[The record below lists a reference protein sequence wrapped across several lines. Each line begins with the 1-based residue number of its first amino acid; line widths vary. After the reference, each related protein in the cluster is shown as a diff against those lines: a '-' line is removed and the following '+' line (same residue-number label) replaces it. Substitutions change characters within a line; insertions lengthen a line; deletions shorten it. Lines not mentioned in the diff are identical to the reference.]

1 MPVWELTYRIGVD
14 CTNQDLDQDILVL
27 RGDAS
32 CSSVTMDQSFT
43 EPNVVRVRVD
53 YPDWI
58 GLPPQSHAILLRR
71 AAEGVPNIAMT
82 RPRTQVILPISDP
95 QEGTTFRVGSQ
106 VSIDENG
113 HVGNRGTPIGI
124 VMSLDNE
131 RHEAVVAVLGSGGGT
146 PPLQVSRLVP
156 NSQGGFDVQQD
167 EFPRLYMG
175 TPMGRVDDMMHRV
188 QDSIRAEEDTRIFS
202 ILDSIAQD
210 PTIPQEPPKPRPVF
224 KTRYQRIMD
233 QFEK

>member
-1 MPVWELTYRIGVD
+1 MPVWDLIYRIGTD
-14 CTNQDLDQDILVL
+14 CTYDEFYHEVGLL
-27 RGDAS
+27 RSDRS
-32 CSSVTMDQSFT
+32 CRSLTQDQSFE
-43 EPNVVRVRVD
+43 EPNVIRVQVD

-58 GLPPQSHAILLRR
+58 GLPPQSHTILQRR
-71 AAEGVPNIAMT
+71 SAVGVPNIAMT

-95 QEGTTFRVGSQ
+95 QEGTTLRVGSQ
-106 VSIDENG
+106 VSIDESG

-131 RHEAVVAVLGSGGGT
+131 RHEAVVDVLGSGGGT

-175 TPMGRVDDMMHRV
+175 TPMARMDDINRRI
-188 QDSIRAEEDTRIFS
+188 QDSIRAEEDARIFS
-202 ILDSIAQD
+202 ILDSIER
-210 PTIPQEPPKPRPVF
+210 EPPKPRPVF